1 MLCVMHSWEASVRQ
15 SFWVMAFVPCFPLMS
30 TLAKYHTSIIFI
42 SFFVF
47 LERSPFK
54 LIFQFYL
61 NFLWFWRLLN
71 ILQLGFSFAER
82 KFTSRHL
89 YNFISYFNI
98 WIQMQCDSIRT
109 KYKPRLA
116 SLSNYHRAY
125 KILMASVTIAI
136 TSLLITSLIDY
147 LYLICFTS
155 LS

>member
-1 MLCVMHSWEASVRQ
+1 MRSVCQAIILGNGLCAVLSPYVHFSKI
-15 SFWVMAFVPCFPLMS
+15 PYIDYL
-30 TLAKYHTSIIFI
+30 HI
-42 SFFVF
+42 FFVF

-116 SLSNYHRAY
+116 SLSNYYRAY
-125 KILMASVTIAI
+125 KILMASVTTAI